1 MFYLIVFRAR
11 SETMKFYS
19 LLSSY
24 GVKSEIVNTPRQVS
38 VACGISLKI
47 SLQDVTVAKDI
58 LSRRQFSTF
67 AGIFINS
74 GGFQK
79 M

>member
-24 GVKSEIVNTPRQVS
+24 GVTPEIVNTPRQVS
-38 VACGISLKI
+38 VACGISIKI
-47 SLQDVTVAKDI
+47 YSKDLPIANDI

-67 AGIFINS
+67 GGIFLYPSSRNNI
-74 GGFQK
+74 
-79 M
+79 

>member
-19 LLSSY
+19 ILSSY
-24 GVKSEIVNTPRQVS
+24 GVKSEIVNTPRQIS

-47 SLQDVTVAKDI
+47 SSQDVPIAKEI
-58 LSRRQFSTF
+58 LTRRQFNTF
-67 AGIFINS
+67 AGIYLGS
-74 GGFQK
+74 GTFQK
-79 M
+79 Y

>member
-1 MFYLIVFRAR
+1 MYYLIVFRAR

-24 GVKSEIVNTPRQVS
+24 GVKSEVVNTPRQIS

-47 SLQDVTVAKDI
+47 LSKDLNIAKDI
-58 LSRRQFSTF
+58 LNRREFATF
-67 AGIFINS
+67 AGIFVS
-74 GGFQK
+74 AGHYDRL
-79 M
+79 

>member
-1 MFYLIVFRAR
+1 MYYIIVFRAR

-19 LLSSY
+19 LISSY

-47 SLQDVTVAKDI
+47 ASQDIIVAKEI
-58 LSRRQFSTF
+58 LNRRQFSTF
-67 AGIFINS
+67 AGIFMGS
-74 GGFQK
+74 GNFQK
-79 M
+79 I

>member
-19 LLSSY
+19 ILSSY
-24 GVKSEIVNTPRQVS
+24 GVNSEIVNTPRQVS

-47 SLQDVTVAKDI
+47 LSKDLPIAKEI
-58 LSRRQFSTF
+58 LNRRQFSTF
-67 AGIFINS
+67 AGIFTNPTS
-74 GGFQK
+74 L
-79 M
+79 